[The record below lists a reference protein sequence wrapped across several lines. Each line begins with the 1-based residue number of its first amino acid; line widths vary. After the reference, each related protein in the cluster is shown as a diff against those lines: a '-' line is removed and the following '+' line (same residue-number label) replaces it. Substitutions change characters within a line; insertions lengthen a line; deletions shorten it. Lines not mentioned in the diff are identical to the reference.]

1 MLGRLKKVLVCAM
14 LTASA
19 IGWFAAPAQAAPARP
34 EYFSN
39 QCDSG
44 RACLLL
50 WGTSTTY
57 WNAEHCGVNK
67 VNDYYQLA
75 VANGND
81 FRVYYTGNQS
91 VLVPAWSQRSL
102 NKRLIVEM
110 YVYC

>member
-1 MLGRLKKVLVCAM
+1 MLGRLKKALVCAT

-19 IGWFAAPAQAAPARP
+19 IGWFAAPAQAEPARP
-34 EYFSN
+34 AYFSN

-50 WGTSTTY
+50 WGTSTTW

-67 VNDYYQLA
+67 VNDYYSLA
-75 VANGND
+75 SASGNNLI
-81 FRVYYTGNQS
+81 VYYTGDIPVHVQ
-91 VLVPAWSQRSL
+91 AWHQVSL

-110 YVYC
+110 YVEC